1 MINSI
6 QHFQEQGVKN
16 LTEIFSHY
24 TDDLT
29 KFAEMVYGVTKEVTK
44 LGVSLI
50 EEELQSYDEL
60 LRKRQDV
67 RKGWYIERRD
77 ETKLLTSLGE
87 ICYSRT
93 YFHNKETGEYCYLLD
108 RLMGLESHARISEDA
123 VESSYRKGGINACI
137 GEQEVSKET
146 VMNKLHTLEFPL
158 LEPLKEKRKVGRLY
172 IDADEDHVSL
182 QYLEKK
188 GDIKKPRI
196 NTVMPKLIYVYEDV
210 SFDGSKHELV
220 NCHYFGGDYAGTE
233 GTKALW
239 QEVFDFITASYDEE
253 VLEKIYINGDGA
265 DWIRTGAGVHAKA
278 RFVLDRF
285 HMHKY
290 IISATSHL
298 KDSAQ
303 DARSEIYKAING
315 KRKWAA
321 EEAFDRILHVTESE
335 TKAKAVESAKNY
347 ILGNWTGIME
357 SVKTKDKSL
366 QCSAEGHVSH
376 IYSDRMSSRPLGWS
390 RTGDI
395 LELVRYQKKELPLAA
410 GTEEVIYSSTQ
421 MLSAERRNKN
431 RLGKLADM
439 PVYSIPY
446 PQIKKIAALKNHIWG
461 L

>member
-44 LGVSLI
+44 LGLSLI
-50 EEELQSYDEL
+50 EEELESYDEL
-60 LRKRQDV
+60 LRKRQDL

-77 ETKLLTSLGE
+77 ETKLLTSQGE

-158 LEPLKEKRKVGRLY
+158 LEPLKEKRRVSRLY

-196 NTVMPKLIYVYEDV
+196 NTVMPKLIYIMV
-210 SFDGSKHELV
+210 S
-220 NCHYFGGDYAGTE
+220 
-233 GTKALW
+233 
-239 QEVFDFITASYDEE
+239 
-253 VLEKIYINGDGA
+253 
-265 DWIRTGAGVHAKA
+265 
-278 RFVLDRF
+278 
-285 HMHKY
+285 
-290 IISATSHL
+290 
-298 KDSAQ
+298 
-303 DARSEIYKAING
+303 
-315 KRKWAA
+315 
-321 EEAFDRILHVTESE
+321 
-335 TKAKAVESAKNY
+335 
-347 ILGNWTGIME
+347 
-357 SVKTKDKSL
+357 
-366 QCSAEGHVSH
+366 
-376 IYSDRMSSRPLGWS
+376 
-390 RTGDI
+390 
-395 LELVRYQKKELPLAA
+395 
-410 GTEEVIYSSTQ
+410 
-421 MLSAERRNKN
+421 
-431 RLGKLADM
+431 
-439 PVYSIPY
+439 
-446 PQIKKIAALKNHIWG
+446 
-461 L
+461 

>member
-44 LGVSLI
+44 LGLSLI
-50 EEELQSYDEL
+50 EEELESYDEL
-60 LRKRQDV
+60 LRKRQDL

-77 ETKLLTSLGE
+77 ETKLLTSQGE

-158 LEPLKEKRKVGRLY
+158 LEPLKEKRRVSRLY

-182 QYLEKK
+182 RYLEKK
-188 GDIKKPRI
+188 GDIKKPRV
-196 NTVMPKLIYVYEDV
+196 NTVIPKLIYVYENV
-210 SFDGSKHELV
+210 NFDGSKHELV

-233 GTKALW
+233 GTKELW
-239 QEVFDFITASYDEE
+239 QEVFDFITESYDEE

-265 DWIRTGAGVHAKA
+265 DWIRTGAGMHAKA

-303 DARSEIYKAING
+303 DARSEIYRAING

-321 EEAFDRILHVTESE
+321 EEAFDKILHVTESE

-347 ILGNWTGIME
+347 ILGNWAGIME
-357 SVKTKDKSL
+357 S
-366 QCSAEGHVSH
+366 A
-376 IYSDRMSSRPLGWS
+376 
-390 RTGDI
+390 
-395 LELVRYQKKELPLAA
+395 
-410 GTEEVIYSSTQ
+410 
-421 MLSAERRNKN
+421 
-431 RLGKLADM
+431 
-439 PVYSIPY
+439 
-446 PQIKKIAALKNHIWG
+446 
-461 L
+461 